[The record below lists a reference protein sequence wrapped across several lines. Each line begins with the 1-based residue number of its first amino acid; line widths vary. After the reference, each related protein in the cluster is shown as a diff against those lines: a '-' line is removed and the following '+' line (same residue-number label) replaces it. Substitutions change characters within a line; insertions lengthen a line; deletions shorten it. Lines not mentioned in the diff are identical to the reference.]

1 MSIKTGIFIQNGLP
15 ALSACLVSLPTLFA
29 PALFVSLV
37 LLVAA
42 AKKPKMP
49 LEEAA
54 LVASSLLFF
63 RYLRLAPLF
72 C

>member
-1 MSIKTGIFIQNGLP
+1 MHVP
-15 ALSACLVSLPTLFA
+15 

-54 LVASSLLFF
+54 LFAGT
-63 RYLRLAPLF
+63 
-72 C
+72 